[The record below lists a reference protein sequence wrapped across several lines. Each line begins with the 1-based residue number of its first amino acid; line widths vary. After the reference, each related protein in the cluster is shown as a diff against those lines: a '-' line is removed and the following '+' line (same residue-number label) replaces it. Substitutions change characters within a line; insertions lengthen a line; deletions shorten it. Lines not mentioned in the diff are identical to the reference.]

1 MDPLTPSPRRQS
13 RLAAALPAVAL
24 VLVTAVI
31 NGPSTGAN
39 ATPIAATP
47 IAATPGPATTGAET
61 AGSDTGWLAGRGIA
75 DVTGEPLG
83 VGMMGYADTSQF
95 TEGLHQRQRSRAFVI
110 ADEATGK
117 RFVHVTADIGMMFSN
132 IRNDV
137 MDRLAKTYGDTYAEQ
152 NVMLTATHTHAG
164 AAGFSHYNM
173 YNLFSGGQHEGT
185 ESAIVD
191 GIFRSIVRAHD
202 DVAPADLSLG
212 TSEVD
217 NANVNRSQEAYDRN
231 PAADKAFFG
240 EGATDD
246 QSTTLSIR
254 RNGTLDGVINWFPVH
269 ATSLPTSNKL
279 ISPDN
284 KGYAEYRWERE
295 VRGVDYTTDSD
306 NPDMVSAFAQTN
318 AGDMSPN
325 LALQPGTGPTKDPF
339 KNTQIIGG
347 RQYAGAVRGTEG
359 AQQSLSGGL
368 DSRLTY
374 VDMSKVEVGREF
386 TPDGKVHHTCK
397 AALGAP
403 FAAGSTEDGG
413 GGLPIFKEGKDGGN
427 PAFDLLS
434 NILYTASPSL
444 RTCQAPKEI
453 ALPVGGAGLVQQKL
467 PVQLVRIGDLYLVG
481 LPQEVT
487 ITAGLRLRREVAEIT
502 GAPIENVLVN
512 GYANAYAHYLTT
524 PEEYDSQEYEGGST
538 LFGRYQLPA
547 YQQVVSQLATSM
559 EQGTELE
566 VGTRAGDPSYVP
578 GTQATLSTD
587 RLGLGLNHGDVL
599 TEPSASYQAGEEVET
614 VFAAANPDNDMRH
627 EDTYLSVERRTPT
640 GWERVADDGD
650 WSTKIRWATGE
661 SLGIDATVTWVP
673 EDPGTYR
680 IRYFGTAKK
689 VLGTGWNEFSGTT
702 RTFEVR

>member
-1 MDPLTPSPRRQS
+1 MNPLTPSTRRRPR
-13 RLAAALPAVAL
+13 LLVAL
-24 VLVTAVI
+24 SALGLALVTAVI
-31 NGPSTGAN
+31 NIPSTSAE
-39 ATPIAATP
+39 
-47 IAATPGPATTGAET
+47 ATTTPHAT
-61 AGSDTGWLAGRGIA
+61 AAGTSTPTSGTGWLAGRGIA

-110 ADEATGK
+110 EDRASGR
-117 RFVHVTADIGMMFSN
+117 RFVHVTADIGMIFSN

-137 MDRLAKTYGDTYAEQ
+137 MDRLAKTYGDTYGEQ

-202 DVAPADLSLG
+202 DLAPAELSLG
-212 TSEVD
+212 ISEVD
-217 NANVNRSQEAYDRN
+217 DANVNRSREAYDRN
-231 PAADKAFFG
+231 PAGDKAFFG
-240 EGATDD
+240 ERGTDT
-246 QSTTLSIR
+246 QSTTMSIR
-254 RNGTLDGVINWFPVH
+254 RNGKLDGVINWFPVH

-284 KGYAEYRWERE
+284 KGYAEYHWERE
-295 VRGVDYTTDSD
+295 ARGVDYVTDSD
-306 NPDMVSAFAQTN
+306 DPGMVSAFAQTN

-325 LALQPGTGPTKDPF
+325 LALKPGTGPTDDPF
-339 KNTQIIGG
+339 KNTRIIGG
-347 RQYAGAVRGTEG
+347 RQYQGALRGTE
-359 AQQSLSGGL
+359 ATQQELSGGL
-368 DSRLTY
+368 DSRLVY

-427 PAFDLLS
+427 PVFDLIS
-434 NILYTASPSL
+434 KIAYTASPAL
-444 RTCQAPKEI
+444 KACQAPKEI
-453 ALPVGGAGLVQQKL
+453 ALPVGVVGMVQQKL

-487 ITAGLRLRREVAEIT
+487 ITSGLRLRREVAEVT
-502 GAPIENVLVN
+502 GAPIDHILVN

-547 YQQVVSQLATSM
+547 YQQVVSELATSI

-566 VGTRAGDPSYVP
+566 VGTRAGDPAYVP
-578 GTQATLSTD
+578 GTPATVSSD
-587 RLGLGLNHGDVL
+587 SLGLGLHHGDVL
-599 TEPSASYQAGEEVET
+599 TEPSASNRTGEEVKA
-614 VFAAANPDNDMRH
+614 VFAAANPDNDLRH
-627 EDTYLSVERRTPT
+627 GDTYLSVERRTGS
-640 GWERVADDGD
+640 GWVRVADDGD
-650 WSTKIRWATGE
+650 WSTKIRWATGR

-673 EDPGTYR
+673 EQAGTYR
-680 IRYFGTAKK
+680 MRYFGAARKP
-689 VLGTGWNEFSGTT
+689 LGAGLKEFSGTT
-702 RTFEVR
+702 RTFQVR